1 MSESGTRQV
10 VFAAKLTIIVGAV
23 SLLFLFL
30 PPNIVK
36 TIQEPSALLIL
47 GAFFLL
53 GFLRQQGQFD
63 YFYSESEKNEQKSA
77 IYTLSSLYI
86 VGSRMSII
94 IMVLAGLIYVL
105 LATFLGREGYYIIL
119 KVLLVAVFMGSLGIT
134 STTLLWERRR
144 HLRAYQNK
152 IAPRRWLISFK
163 SKNNLYGD
171 EPVRTRGDQRRE

>member
-1 MSESGTRQV
+1 MVDESGTRQ
-10 VFAAKLTIIVGAV
+10 FILAAKLTIIIGAV

-30 PPNIVK
+30 PTSIVK
-36 TIQEPSALLIL
+36 TIKEPSALLL
-47 GAFFLL
+47 LVAFFLL
-53 GFLRQQGQFD
+53 GFLRQQGQLD
-63 YFYSESEKNEQKSA
+63 YFYSESEKNEQKGA

-119 KVLLVAVFMGSLGIT
+119 RVLLVAVFMGSLGIT

-144 HLRAYQNK
+144 HLRAYQKK
-152 IAPRRWLISFK
+152 IAPRRWLIYFNSA
-163 SKNNLYGD
+163 KNL
-171 EPVRTRGDQRRE
+171 EHSQSVSS